1 MKQVKERSMQKEG
14 KITSFRLERKRK
26 LQMFFLIY
34 ILRMSLTTRNPMQE
48 KGRLRTNIPIKKKIE
63 THRI

>member
-48 KGRLRTNIPIKKKIE
+48 KGRLRTNI
-63 THRI
+63 TH